1 MNLNLFAES
10 ICLGGHRNLL
20 HTVAVIAVQTP
31 PRMATA
37 VRPLNGDLPSRHL
50 VVRNADGS
58 ARICSADLPG
68 LKGYSSQGQQDRP
81 REAWNQV
88 TVSCGAGTQATVSCG
103 AGTQAQFTA
112 ITGLIFPSEERT
124 PLQDA
129 WSSSS
134 AASSSCASDLDRLD
148 SAPYQPPQPLA
159 SSSILPPPQQPA
171 CPWPSRV
178 PSPPLCAAQRAPSGP
193 PSTAAAATAA
203 AGSIQD
209 TVDPVGLESTVP
221 VGASEAPSAP
231 PACTGILSEV
241 PKFPSS
247 AEMLFRRASG
257 PFTGYPVVRRARSSW
272 QTNR

>member
-10 ICLGGHRNLL
+10 NCLGGHRNLL

-68 LKGYSSQGQQDRP
+68 LKGYSSQQDRP

-88 TVSCGAGTQATVSCG
+88 TVSSGAGTQATVSCG

-148 SAPYQPPQPLA
+148 SAPYQLPQPLA